1 MSHIG
6 NNLGLNNLMI
16 KGESL
21 EMNPHIMNL
30 IDLLQTREIGVVTKT
45 TIGRIMEEMAMMAK
59 IGMPIMPLLII
70 FLREMPSIEG

>member
-1 MSHIG
+1 
-6 NNLGLNNLMI
+6 MI

>member
-30 IDLLQTREIGVVTKT
+30 IDLLQTREIGLVTKT